1 MKKKTKLPFGM
12 LPASWGLK
20 GKSRLVAEAE
30 YYYEGEDLEKKLA
43 VIDADN
49 EDEAQIAE
57 LRIDLKNENIG
68 KVEFEKKVAGIRKEP
83 WVNVLELGVNPENAQ
98 AGYIEL
104 DWNDEFVLMLHNNGY
119 TAQSDE
125 EVVNKWFN
133 DVCRTVLHQEK
144 ADLDYGLTETD
155 KPATTEEQGPGDVVI
170 GNNSK
175 NKTNKPS

>member
-1 MKKKTKLPFGM
+1 MKKKTKLPFSM
-12 LPASWGLK
+12 MPASWGLN
-20 GKSRLVAEAE
+20 GKSRLRAEAE
-30 YYYEGEDLEKKLA
+30 YYYAGEDLEKKLA

-57 LRIDLKNENIG
+57 LRVDLKNENIG

-125 EVVNKWFN
+125 EVSIVDAKRQ
-133 DVCRTVLHQEK
+133 DVENMRELLYRSGDEGDDARGERKGEGVY
-144 ADLDYGLTETD
+144 DGGLFGRGRSAGVAEH
-155 KPATTEEQGPGDVVI
+155 VH
-170 GNNSK
+170 
-175 NKTNKPS
+175 